1 MNKFEFIKNNFSIDF
16 LLSMPTLWQLCAIL
30 VALGLSFFSN
40 QIIKNYV
47 VGSAVNNWKMAT
59 DGLVRIISPI
69 IILIV
74 LFFSKIYLDTFQATP
89 FLHIAISLVNALI
102 VIRLGVYFIRYLTKP
117 RPWIRAL
124 ENTIASLVWV
134 IVALYLFGLLSPIR
148 ETLDQVQF
156 SFGDNNFSLFL
167 VFQIL
172 FGSALAVLFAVTL
185 GQFIEN
191 RLMKVDQLDMNA
203 RVMINKVFKITLYV
217 VAVVVALSSIG
228 LDLTFLSV
236 FGGAFGV
243 GLAFGMQKI
252 ASNYVCGFIILLDKS
267 IHIGDILMV
276 GEHYGVVTLIRS
288 RYTVLRKLDGIEVI
302 IPNETLISENII
314 NHTLTDRKSRISI
327 DVQISYKSS
336 VDKAFEILLNSA
348 RNEPRVLNDPA
359 PSVFLMKFADSG
371 IDLMLS
377 FYIVDPEEG
386 SWGLKSDIYREI
398 WNEFQKQDIDI
409 PYPYRTV
416 EIVNSDKD
424 KKII

>member
-16 LLSMPTLWQLCAIL
+16 LLSMPTLLQLWAIL

-47 VGSAVNNWKMAT
+47 VGSAVNNWKMAA

-74 LFFSKIYLDTFQATP
+74 LFFSKIYLDTFQTTP

-134 IVALYLFGLLSPIR
+134 IVTLYLFGLLSPIR

-167 VFQIL
+167 VFQII

-203 RVMINKVFKITLYV
+203 RVMLNKVFKITLYV
-217 VAVVVALSSIG
+217 IAVVVALSSIG

-348 RNEPRVLNDPA
+348 KNESRVLNDPA

-398 WNEFQKQDIDI
+398 WNEFQKQDIEI

-416 EIVNSDKD
+416 EIINSDKD
-424 KKII
+424 K

>member
-1 MNKFEFIKNNFSIDF
+1 MNKFEFIKNNFNLDF
-16 LLSMPTLWQLCAIL
+16 LLSMPTLWQFIAIFL
-30 VALGLSFFSN
+30 ALGLSFFTN
-40 QIIKNYV
+40 QVIKNYV
-47 VGSAVNNWKMAT
+47 VGTSKDNWKIAT

-69 IILIV
+69 IILVV
-74 LFFSKIYLDTFQATP
+74 LFFSKIYLDTFQSTQ

-102 VIRLGVYFIRYLTKP
+102 IIRLGVYFIRYLIKP

-124 ENTIASLVWV
+124 ENTIATLVWI
-134 IVALYLFGLLSPIR
+134 IVALYLFGLLSPIGDSLAQI
-148 ETLDQVQF
+148 EF
-156 SFGDNNFSLFL
+156 SFGDNSFSLLL
-167 VFQIL
+167 VLQVI
-172 FGSALAVLFAVTL
+172 FGSALAVLFAVTI

-203 RVMINKVFKITLYV
+203 RVMLNKILKITLYV
-217 VAVVVALSSIG
+217 IAVVVALSSIG
-228 LDLTFLSV
+228 LDLTFLSI

-314 NHTLTDRKSRISI
+314 NHTLSDRKSRISI

-348 RNEPRVLNDPA
+348 KNESRVLNDPK
-359 PSVFLMKFADSG
+359 PTVFLMKFADSG

-398 WNEFQKQDIDI
+398 WDEFQKNGIEI

-416 EIVNSDKD
+416 EIINSENK
-424 KKII
+424 

>member
-1 MNKFEFIKNNFSIDF
+1 MNKFEFIKNNFSLDF
-16 LLSMPTLWQLCAIL
+16 ILSMPTLWQLCAIL

-69 IILIV
+69 IILVV
-74 LFFSKIYLDTFQATP
+74 LFFSKVYLDTFQTTP
-89 FLHIAISLVNALI
+89 FLHIAISLINALI
-102 VIRLGVYFIRYLTKP
+102 VIRLGVYFIRYLIKP

-124 ENTIASLVWV
+124 ENTTASLVWV

-167 VFQIL
+167 VFQVI

-203 RVMINKVFKITLYV
+203 RVMLNKVLKITLYV

-348 RNEPRVLNDPA
+348 KNESRVLNDPA

-371 IDLMLS
+371 IDIMLS

-398 WNEFQKQDIDI
+398 WNEFQKHGIEI

-416 EIVNSDKD
+416 EIINSDKD
-424 KKII
+424 K

>member
-1 MNKFEFIKNNFSIDF
+1 MNKFEFIKNNFSLDF

-30 VALGLSFFSN
+30 VALGLSFFSS

-69 IILIV
+69 IILVV
-74 LFFSKIYLDTFQATP
+74 LLFSKIYLDTFQTTP

-167 VFQIL
+167 VFQVI

-203 RVMINKVFKITLYV
+203 RVMLNKVLKITLYV

-348 RNEPRVLNDPA
+348 KNESRVLNDPA

-398 WNEFQKQDIDI
+398 WNEFQKHNIEI

-416 EIVNSDKD
+416 EIINSDKD
-424 KKII
+424 K

>member
-1 MNKFEFIKNNFSIDF
+1 MNKFEFIKNNFSLDF
-16 LLSMPTLWQLCAIL
+16 LLSMPTLWQICAIL

-40 QIIKNYV
+40 KIIKNYV

-74 LFFSKIYLDTFQATP
+74 LFFSKIYLDTFQTTP

-134 IVALYLFGLLSPIR
+134 IVTLYLFGLLSPIR

-167 VFQIL
+167 VFQII

-203 RVMINKVFKITLYV
+203 RVMLNKVFKITLYV
-217 VAVVVALSSIG
+217 IAVVVALSSIG

-348 RNEPRVLNDPA
+348 KNESRVLNDPA

-398 WNEFQKQDIDI
+398 WNEFQKQDIEI

-416 EIVNSDKD
+416 EIINSDKD
-424 KKII
+424 K

>member
-1 MNKFEFIKNNFSIDF
+1 MNKFEFIKNNFSLDF
-16 LLSMPTLWQLCAIL
+16 LLSIPTLWQLCVIL
-30 VALGLSFFSN
+30 AALGLSFFTN

-74 LFFSKIYLDTFQATP
+74 LFLSKIYLDTFQTTSI
-89 FLHIAISLVNALI
+89 LHIAISLINALI
-102 VIRLGVYFIRYLTKP
+102 VIRLGIYFIRYLIKP

-148 ETLDQVQF
+148 ETLIQVQF

-167 VFQIL
+167 VLQVI

-203 RVMINKVFKITLYV
+203 RVMLNKILKITLYV
-217 VAVVVALSSIG
+217 IAVVVALSSIG

-276 GEHYGVVTLIRS
+276 GEHYGAVTLIRS

-314 NHTLTDRKSRISI
+314 NHTFTDRKSRISI

-336 VDKAFEILLNSA
+336 VDKAFEIMLNSA
-348 RNEPRVLNDPA
+348 KNESRVLNDPE

-398 WNEFQKQDIDI
+398 WNEFQKHGIEI

-416 EIVNSDKD
+416 EIINSDKEN
-424 KKII
+424 KII

>member
-1 MNKFEFIKNNFSIDF
+1 MNNFEFIRNNFSLDF
-16 LLSMPTLWQLCAIL
+16 LLSMPTLWQFLAIFI
-30 VALGLSFFSN
+30 ALGLSFFTN
-40 QIIKNYV
+40 QFIKNYV
-47 VGSAVNNWKMAT
+47 VGTTKDNWKMAT

-69 IILIV
+69 IILVV
-74 LFFSKIYLDTFQATP
+74 LFFSKIYLDTFQPTL
-89 FLHIAISLVNALI
+89 FLHIAISLINALI
-102 VIRLGVYFIRYLTKP
+102 VIRLGVYFIRYLIKP

-134 IVALYLFGLLSPIR
+134 IVALYLFRLLSPIR
-148 ETLDQVQF
+148 DGLAQIQF
-156 SFGDNNFSLFL
+156 SFGDNSFSLL
-167 VFQIL
+167 LALQVI
-172 FGSALAVLFAVTL
+172 FGSALAVLFAVTI

-203 RVMINKVFKITLYV
+203 RVMLNKILKITLYV
-217 VAVVVALSSIG
+217 VAVVIALSSIG
-228 LDLTFLSV
+228 LDLTFLSI

-314 NHTLTDRKSRISI
+314 NHTLSDRKSRISI

-336 VDKAFEILLNSA
+336 VDKAFEIMLNSA
-348 RNEPRVLNDPA
+348 KNESRVLNDPEPA
-359 PSVFLMKFADSG
+359 VFLMKFADSG

-398 WNEFQKQDIDI
+398 WDEFQKHDIEI

-416 EIVNSDKD
+416 EIINSEKD
-424 KKII
+424 K

>member
-16 LLSMPTLWQLCAIL
+16 LLSMPTLLQLWAIL

-47 VGSAVNNWKMAT
+47 VGSAVNNWKMAA

-74 LFFSKIYLDTFQATP
+74 LFFSKIYLDTFQTTP

-134 IVALYLFGLLSPIR
+134 IVTLYLFGLLSPIR

-167 VFQIL
+167 VFQII

-203 RVMINKVFKITLYV
+203 RVMLNKVFKITLYV
-217 VAVVVALSSIG
+217 IAVVVALSSIG

-252 ASNYVCGFIILLDKS
+252 ASNYICGFIILLDKS

-348 RNEPRVLNDPA
+348 KNESRVLNDPA

-398 WNEFQKQDIDI
+398 WNEFQKQDIEI

-416 EIVNSDKD
+416 EIINSDKD
-424 KKII
+424 K

>member
-1 MNKFEFIKNNFSIDF
+1 MNKFEFIKNNFSLDF
-16 LLSMPTLWQLCAIL
+16 LLSMPSLWQLFVIL
-30 VALGLSFFSN
+30 FALGLSFFSN

-47 VGSAVNNWKMAT
+47 VGSAVNNWKMAA

-74 LFFSKIYLDTFQATP
+74 LFFSKIFLDTFQTTP

-167 VFQIL
+167 VFQVI

-191 RLMKVDQLDMNA
+191 RLMKIDQLDMNA
-203 RVMINKVFKITLYV
+203 RVMLNKVFKITLYV

-252 ASNYVCGFIILLDKS
+252 ASNYICGFIILLDKS

-348 RNEPRVLNDPA
+348 KNEPRVLNDPA

-398 WNEFQKQDIDI
+398 WHEFQKQDIEI

-416 EIVNSDKD
+416 EIINSDKD
-424 KKII
+424 K

>member
-1 MNKFEFIKNNFSIDF
+1 MNKFEFIKNNFSLDF
-16 LLSMPTLWQLCAIL
+16 LLSMPTLWQLFAIL

-69 IILIV
+69 IILVV
-74 LFFSKIYLDTFQATP
+74 LLFSKIYLDTFQTTP
-89 FLHIAISLVNALI
+89 FLNIAISLVNALI
-102 VIRLGVYFIRYLTKP
+102 VIRLGVYFIRYLIKP

-167 VFQIL
+167 VFQVI

-203 RVMINKVFKITLYV
+203 RVMLNKVLKITLYV

-348 RNEPRVLNDPA
+348 KNESRVLNDPA

-398 WNEFQKQDIDI
+398 WNEFQKHNIEI

-416 EIVNSDKD
+416 EIINSDKD
-424 KKII
+424 K

>member
-30 VALGLSFFSN
+30 IALGLSFFSN

-59 DGLVRIISPI
+59 DGLIRIISPI
-69 IILIV
+69 IILII
-74 LFFSKIYLDTFQATP
+74 LFFSKIYLDTFQTTP

-156 SFGDNNFSLFL
+156 NFGDNNFSLFL
-167 VFQIL
+167 VFQII

-191 RLMKVDQLDMNA
+191 RLMNVDQLDMNA
-203 RVMINKVFKITLYV
+203 RVMLNKVFKITLYV

-348 RNEPRVLNDPA
+348 KNESRVLNDPA

-398 WNEFQKQDIDI
+398 WHEFQKQDIEI

-416 EIVNSDKD
+416 EIINSDKD
-424 KKII
+424 K

>member
-1 MNKFEFIKNNFSIDF
+1 MNKFEFIKNNFNLDF
-16 LLSMPTLWQLCAIL
+16 MLSMPTLWQFLAIFL
-30 VALGLSFFSN
+30 ALSLSFFTN
-40 QIIKNYV
+40 KVIKNYV
-47 VGSAVNNWKMAT
+47 VGTTKDNWKIAT
-59 DGLVRIISPI
+59 DGLIRIISPI
-69 IILIV
+69 IILVI
-74 LFFSKIYLDTFQATP
+74 LFLSKIYLDTFQSTL

-124 ENTIASLVWV
+124 ENTIATLVWF

-148 ETLDQVQF
+148 DSLAQIQF
-156 SFGDNNFSLFL
+156 SFGDNTFSLLL
-167 VFQIL
+167 VLQVI
-172 FGSALAVLFAVTL
+172 FGSALAVLFAVTI

-203 RVMINKVFKITLYV
+203 RVMLNKILKITLYV
-217 VAVVVALSSIG
+217 VAVVIALSSIG
-228 LDLTFLSV
+228 LDLTFLSI

-314 NHTLTDRKSRISI
+314 NHTLSDRKSRISI

-336 VDKAFEILLNSA
+336 VDKAFEIMLNA
-348 RNEPRVLNDPA
+348 AKNESRVLNDPE
-359 PSVFLMKFADSG
+359 PNVFLMKFADSG

-377 FYIVDPEEG
+377 FYILDPEEG

-398 WNEFQKQDIDI
+398 WDEFQKDGIEI

-416 EIVNSDKD
+416 EIINSEKD
-424 KKII
+424 K

>member
-1 MNKFEFIKNNFSIDF
+1 MNKFEFIKNNFSLDF
-16 LLSMPTLWQLCAIL
+16 LLSMTTLSQLSAIL
-30 VALGLSFFSN
+30 IALGLSLFTN
-40 QIIKNYV
+40 QVIKNYV
-47 VGSAVNNWKMAT
+47 VDSTKDNWKMAT

-74 LFFSKIYLDTFQATP
+74 LFLSKIYLDSFQSAP
-89 FLHIAISLVNALI
+89 ILHIAISLVNALI
-102 VIRLGVYFIRYLTKP
+102 IIRLGVYFIRYIIKP

-124 ENTIASLVWV
+124 ENTIASLVWI

-148 ETLDQVQF
+148 ESLTQIQF
-156 SFGDNNFSLFL
+156 SFGENNFSLFL
-167 VFQIL
+167 ALQVI
-172 FGSALAVLFAVTL
+172 FGSGIAVLFAVTI

-203 RVMINKVFKITLYV
+203 RVMLNKILKITLYV

-252 ASNYVCGFIILLDKS
+252 ASNYICGFIILLDKS

-314 NHTLTDRKSRISI
+314 NHTLTDRKSRISV

-336 VDKAFEILLNSA
+336 VDKAFEIMLNTA
-348 RNEPRVLNDPA
+348 KNESRVLNDPM

-377 FYIVDPEEG
+377 FYILDPEEG
-386 SWGLKSDIYREI
+386 SWGLKSDVYREI
-398 WNEFQKQDIDI
+398 WKEFQKHDIEI

-416 EIVNSDKD
+416 EIINSEKI
-424 KKII
+424 KK

>member
-1 MNKFEFIKNNFSIDF
+1 MNKFEFIKNNFNLDF
-16 LLSMPTLWQLCAIL
+16 MLSMPTLWQFLAIFL
-30 VALGLSFFSN
+30 ALSLSFFTN
-40 QIIKNYV
+40 KVIKNYV
-47 VGSAVNNWKMAT
+47 VGTTKDNWKIAT
-59 DGLVRIISPI
+59 DGLIRIISPI
-69 IILIV
+69 IILVI
-74 LFFSKIYLDTFQATP
+74 LFLSKIYLDTFQSTL

-124 ENTIASLVWV
+124 ENTIATLVWF

-148 ETLDQVQF
+148 DSLAQIQF
-156 SFGDNNFSLFL
+156 SFGDNTFSLL
-167 VFQIL
+167 LALQVI
-172 FGSALAVLFAVTL
+172 FGSALAVLFAVTI

-203 RVMINKVFKITLYV
+203 RVMLNKILKITLYV
-217 VAVVVALSSIG
+217 VAVVIALSSIG
-228 LDLTFLSV
+228 LDLTFLSI

-314 NHTLTDRKSRISI
+314 NHTLSDRKSRISI

-336 VDKAFEILLNSA
+336 VDKAFEIMLNA
-348 RNEPRVLNDPA
+348 AKNESRVLNDPE
-359 PSVFLMKFADSG
+359 PNVFLMKFADSG

-377 FYIVDPEEG
+377 FYILDPEEG

-398 WNEFQKQDIDI
+398 WDEFQKDGIEI

-416 EIVNSDKD
+416 EIINSEKD
-424 KKII
+424 K

>member
-1 MNKFEFIKNNFSIDF
+1 MNKFEFIKSNFSLDF
-16 LLSMPTLWQLCAIL
+16 LLSTTTLTQLAVII

-40 QIIKNYV
+40 QVIKNYV
-47 VGSAVNNWKMAT
+47 VGSAKNNWKLAT

-69 IILIV
+69 IILVV
-74 LFFSKIYLDTFQATP
+74 LFISKIYLDDFQSTS
-89 FLHIAISLVNALI
+89 FLHIAISLINALI
-102 VIRLGVYFIRYLTKP
+102 VIRLGIYFIRYLIKP
-117 RPWIRAL
+117 KPWLRAL
-124 ENTIASLVWV
+124 ENTIATIVWV
-134 IVALYLFGLLSPIR
+134 VVALYLFGLLSPIR
-148 ETLDQVQF
+148 DNLDLIQF
-156 SFGDNNFSLFL
+156 NFGDNNFSLLL
-167 VFQIL
+167 VLQVI
-172 FGSALAVLFAVTL
+172 FGSALAVLFAVSI

-191 RLMKVDQLDMNA
+191 RLMKIDQLDMNA
-203 RVMINKVFKITLYV
+203 RVMLNKILKITLYV

-228 LDLTFLSV
+228 LDLTFLSI

-314 NHTLTDRKSRISI
+314 NHTLSDRKSRISI

-348 RNEPRVLNDPA
+348 KNESRVLNDPK
-359 PSVFLMKFADSG
+359 PTVFLMKFADSG

-398 WNEFQKQDIDI
+398 WDEFQKNGIEI

-416 EIVNSDKD
+416 EIINSENK
-424 KKII
+424 

>member
-1 MNKFEFIKNNFSIDF
+1 MNKFEFIKNDFSLDF
-16 LLSMPTLWQLCAIL
+16 LMSIPILWQLCAIL
-30 VALGLSFFSN
+30 LAIGLSFFTN

-47 VGSAVNNWKMAT
+47 IGSAGKNWKIAT
-59 DGLVRIISPI
+59 DGIVRIISPI

-74 LFFSKIYLDTFQATP
+74 LFFSKIYLETFQTASI
-89 FLHIAISLVNALI
+89 LGIAITLINALI
-102 VIRLGVYFIRYLTKP
+102 IIRLGVYFIRYLVKP

-148 ETLDQVQF
+148 ESLVQVQF
-156 SFGDNNFSLFL
+156 SFGDNDFSLFL
-167 VFQIL
+167 VLQVL

-203 RVMINKVFKITLYV
+203 RVMLNKVFKITLYV

-348 RNEPRVLNDPA
+348 KNESRVLNDPA

-371 IDLMLS
+371 IDIMLS

-398 WNEFQKQDIDI
+398 WDEFQKHGIEI

-416 EIVNSDKD
+416 EIINSDKD
-424 KKII
+424 K

>member
-1 MNKFEFIKNNFSIDF
+1 MNKFEFIKNNYSLDF
-16 LLSMPTLWQLCAIL
+16 LLSMPTLLQLCAIL
-30 VALGLSFFSN
+30 VALGLSIFTN

-47 VGSAVNNWKMAT
+47 IGSAVNNWKIAT
-59 DGLVRIISPI
+59 DGLIRIISPF

-74 LFFSKIYLDTFQATP
+74 LFFSMIYLNTFQTTP
-89 FLHIAISLVNALI
+89 ILNIAISLINALI
-102 VIRLGVYFIRYLTKP
+102 IIRLGVYFIRYLIKP
-117 RPWIRAL
+117 SPWIRAL

-167 VFQIL
+167 VFQVI

-203 RVMINKVFKITLYV
+203 RVMLNKVLKITLYV

-276 GEHYGVVTLIRS
+276 GDHYGVVTLIRS

-348 RNEPRVLNDPA
+348 KNESRVLNDPE

-398 WNEFQKQDIDI
+398 WNEFQKNNIEI

-416 EIVNSDKD
+416 EIINSDKD
-424 KKII
+424 

>member
-1 MNKFEFIKNNFSIDF
+1 MNKFEFIKNNFSLDF
-16 LLSMPTLWQLCAIL
+16 LLSIPTLLQLCAIL
-30 VALGLSFFSN
+30 VALGLSFFTN

-47 VGSAVNNWKMAT
+47 VGSAVNNWRIAA

-74 LFFSKIYLDTFQATP
+74 LFFSKIYLDTFQTTP
-89 FLHIAISLVNALI
+89 ILYIAISLINALI
-102 VIRLGVYFIRYLTKP
+102 VIRLGFYFIRYLIKP

-167 VFQIL
+167 VFQVI

-203 RVMINKVFKITLYV
+203 RVMLNKVLKITLYV

-348 RNEPRVLNDPA
+348 KNEVRVLNDPA

-398 WNEFQKQDIDI
+398 WNEFQKHDIEI

-416 EIVNSDKD
+416 EIINSDKG
-424 KKII
+424 K

>member
-1 MNKFEFIKNNFSIDF
+1 MNKFEFIKNNFSLDF
-16 LLSMPTLWQLCAIL
+16 LLSMPTLWQLFAIL

-74 LFFSKIYLDTFQATP
+74 LFFSKIYLDTFQTTP

-167 VFQIL
+167 VFQVI

-203 RVMINKVFKITLYV
+203 RVMLNKVFKITLYV

-348 RNEPRVLNDPA
+348 KNESRVLNDPA

-398 WNEFQKQDIDI
+398 WNEFQKQDIEI

-416 EIVNSDKD
+416 EIINSDKD
-424 KKII
+424 K

>member
-1 MNKFEFIKNNFSIDF
+1 MNKFEFIKNDFSLDF
-16 LLSMPTLWQLCAIL
+16 LMSIPVLWQLCAIL
-30 VALGLSFFSN
+30 LAIGLSFFTN

-47 VGSAVNNWKMAT
+47 IGSAGKNWKIAT
-59 DGLVRIISPI
+59 DGIVRIISPI

-74 LFFSKIYLDTFQATP
+74 LFFSKIYLETFQTASI
-89 FLHIAISLVNALI
+89 LGMAITLINALI
-102 VIRLGVYFIRYLTKP
+102 IIRLGVYFIRYLVKP

-148 ETLDQVQF
+148 ESLVQVQF
-156 SFGDNNFSLFL
+156 SFGDNDFSLFL
-167 VFQIL
+167 VLQVL

-203 RVMINKVFKITLYV
+203 RVMLNKVFKITLYV

-348 RNEPRVLNDPA
+348 KNESRVLNDPA

-371 IDLMLS
+371 IDIMLS

-398 WNEFQKQDIDI
+398 WDEFQKHGIEI

-416 EIVNSDKD
+416 EIINSDKD
-424 KKII
+424 K

>member
-1 MNKFEFIKNNFSIDF
+1 MNKFEFIKNNFSLDF
-16 LLSMPTLWQLCAIL
+16 LLSIPTLWQLCVIL
-30 VALGLSFFSN
+30 AALGLSFFTN

-59 DGLVRIISPI
+59 DGLIRIISPI

-74 LFFSKIYLDTFQATP
+74 LFLSKIYLDTFQTTSI
-89 FLHIAISLVNALI
+89 LHIAISLINALI
-102 VIRLGVYFIRYLTKP
+102 VIRLGIYFIRYLIKP

-148 ETLDQVQF
+148 ETLIQVQF

-167 VFQIL
+167 VLQVI

-203 RVMINKVFKITLYV
+203 RVMLNKILKITLYV
-217 VAVVVALSSIG
+217 IAVVVALSSIG

-276 GEHYGVVTLIRS
+276 GEHYGAVTLIRS

-336 VDKAFEILLNSA
+336 VDKAFEIMLNSA
-348 RNEPRVLNDPA
+348 KNESRVLNDPE

-398 WNEFQKQDIDI
+398 WDEFQKHGIEI

-416 EIVNSDKD
+416 EIINSDKEN
-424 KKII
+424 KII

>member
-1 MNKFEFIKNNFSIDF
+1 MNKFEFIKNNFSLDF
-16 LLSMPTLWQLCAIL
+16 LLSMTTLSQLSAIL
-30 VALGLSFFSN
+30 IALGLSLFTN
-40 QIIKNYV
+40 QVIKNYV
-47 VGSAVNNWKMAT
+47 VGSAKNNWKMAT

-74 LFFSKIYLDTFQATP
+74 LFLSKIYLDSFQSAP
-89 FLHIAISLVNALI
+89 ILHIAISLVNALI
-102 VIRLGVYFIRYLTKP
+102 IIRLGVYFIRYIIKP

-124 ENTIASLVWV
+124 ENTIASLVWI

-148 ETLDQVQF
+148 ESLTQIQF
-156 SFGDNNFSLFL
+156 SFGENNFSLFL
-167 VFQIL
+167 ALQVI
-172 FGSALAVLFAVTL
+172 FGSGIAVLFAVTI

-203 RVMINKVFKITLYV
+203 RVMLNKILKITLYV

-252 ASNYVCGFIILLDKS
+252 ASNYICGFIILLDKS

-276 GEHYGVVTLIRS
+276 GDHYGVVTLIRS

-314 NHTLTDRKSRISI
+314 NHTLTDRKSRISV

-336 VDKAFEILLNSA
+336 VDKAFEIMLNTA
-348 RNEPRVLNDPA
+348 KNESRVLNDPM

-377 FYIVDPEEG
+377 FYILDPEEG
-386 SWGLKSDIYREI
+386 SWGLKSDVYREI
-398 WNEFQKQDIDI
+398 WKEFQKHDIEI

-416 EIVNSDKD
+416 EIINSEKI
-424 KKII
+424 KK

>member
-1 MNKFEFIKNNFSIDF
+1 MNKFEFIKNNFSLDF
-16 LLSMPTLWQLCAIL
+16 LLSIPTLWQLCAIL
-30 VALGLSFFSN
+30 AALGLSFFTN

-74 LFFSKIYLDTFQATP
+74 LFLSKIYLDTFQTTSI
-89 FLHIAISLVNALI
+89 LHIAISLINALI
-102 VIRLGVYFIRYLTKP
+102 AIRLGIYFIRYLIKP

-148 ETLDQVQF
+148 ETLIQVQF

-167 VFQIL
+167 VLQVI

-203 RVMINKVFKITLYV
+203 RVMLNKILKITLYV
-217 VAVVVALSSIG
+217 IAVVVALSSIG

-276 GEHYGVVTLIRS
+276 GEHYGAVTLIRS

-336 VDKAFEILLNSA
+336 VDKAFEIMLNSA
-348 RNEPRVLNDPA
+348 KNESRVLNDPE

-398 WNEFQKQDIDI
+398 WDEFQKHGIEI

-416 EIVNSDKD
+416 EIINSDKEN
-424 KKII
+424 KII

>member
-1 MNKFEFIKNNFSIDF
+1 MNKFEFIKNNFSLDF
-16 LLSMPTLWQLCAIL
+16 LLSMPTLWQLCVIL

-69 IILIV
+69 IILVV
-74 LFFSKIYLDTFQATP
+74 LLFSKIYLDTFQTTP

-167 VFQIL
+167 VFQVI

-203 RVMINKVFKITLYV
+203 RVMLNKVLKITLYV

-314 NHTLTDRKSRISI
+314 NHTFTDRKSRISI

-348 RNEPRVLNDPA
+348 KNESRVLNDPA

-398 WNEFQKQDIDI
+398 WNEFQKHNIEI

-416 EIVNSDKD
+416 EIINSDKD
-424 KKII
+424 K

>member
-1 MNKFEFIKNNFSIDF
+1 MNKFEFIKNNFSLDF
-16 LLSMPTLWQLCAIL
+16 LLSMPTLWQLFAIL

-69 IILIV
+69 IILVV
-74 LFFSKIYLDTFQATP
+74 LLFSKIYLDTFQTTP

-102 VIRLGVYFIRYLTKP
+102 VIRLGVYFIRYLIKP

-167 VFQIL
+167 VFQVI

-203 RVMINKVFKITLYV
+203 RVMLNKVLKITLYV

-348 RNEPRVLNDPA
+348 KNESRVLNDPA

-398 WNEFQKQDIDI
+398 WNEFQKHNIEI

-416 EIVNSDKD
+416 EIINSDKD
-424 KKII
+424 K

>member
-1 MNKFEFIKNNFSIDF
+1 MNKFEFIKNNFSLDF

-30 VALGLSFFSN
+30 AALGLSFFTN

-74 LFFSKIYLDTFQATP
+74 LFLSKIYLDTFQTTSI
-89 FLHIAISLVNALI
+89 LHIAISLINALI
-102 VIRLGVYFIRYLTKP
+102 AIRLGIYFIRYLIKP

-148 ETLDQVQF
+148 ETLIQVQF

-167 VFQIL
+167 VLQVI

-203 RVMINKVFKITLYV
+203 RVMLNKILKITLYV
-217 VAVVVALSSIG
+217 IAVVVALSSIG

-276 GEHYGVVTLIRS
+276 GEHYGAVTLIRS

-336 VDKAFEILLNSA
+336 VDKAFEIMLNSA
-348 RNEPRVLNDPA
+348 KNESRVLNDPE

-398 WNEFQKQDIDI
+398 WNEFQKNDIEI

-416 EIVNSDKD
+416 EIINSDKD
-424 KKII
+424 K

>member
-1 MNKFEFIKNNFSIDF
+1 MNKFEFIKNNFSLDF
-16 LLSMPTLWQLCAIL
+16 LLSIPTLWQLCAIL
-30 VALGLSFFSN
+30 AALGLSFFTN

-74 LFFSKIYLDTFQATP
+74 LFLSKIYLDTFQTTSI
-89 FLHIAISLVNALI
+89 LHIAISLINALI
-102 VIRLGVYFIRYLTKP
+102 VIRLGIYFIRYLIKP
-117 RPWIRAL
+117 SPWIRAL

-148 ETLDQVQF
+148 ETLTQIQF

-167 VFQIL
+167 VLQVI

-203 RVMINKVFKITLYV
+203 RVMLNKILKITLYV

-228 LDLTFLSV
+228 LDLTFLSI

-276 GEHYGVVTLIRS
+276 GEHYGAVTLIRS

-314 NHTLTDRKSRISI
+314 NHTLTGRKSRISI

-336 VDKAFEILLNSA
+336 VDKAFEIMLNSA
-348 RNEPRVLNDPA
+348 KNESRVLNDPE

-398 WNEFQKQDIDI
+398 WNEFQKHGIEI

-416 EIVNSDKD
+416 EIINSDK
-424 KKII
+424 KNKII

>member
-1 MNKFEFIKNNFSIDF
+1 MNKFELIKNNFSLDF
-16 LLSMPTLWQLCAIL
+16 LLSMTTLSQLCAIL
-30 VALGLSFFSN
+30 IALGLSLLTN
-40 QIIKNYV
+40 QVIKNYV
-47 VGSAVNNWKMAT
+47 VGSTKNNWKMAT
-59 DGLVRIISPI
+59 DGLIRIISPI
-69 IILIV
+69 IILII
-74 LFFSKIYLDTFQATP
+74 LFFSKIYLDTFQSAP
-89 FLHIAISLVNALI
+89 ILHIAISLVNALI
-102 VIRLGVYFIRYLTKP
+102 VIRLGVYFIRYIIKP

-124 ENTIASLVWV
+124 ENTIASLVWI

-148 ETLDQVQF
+148 ESLVQIQF
-156 SFGDNNFSLFL
+156 SFGENNFSLFL
-167 VFQIL
+167 ALQVI
-172 FGSALAVLFAVTL
+172 FGSGIAVLFAVTI

-203 RVMINKVFKITLYV
+203 RVMLNKILKITLYV

-252 ASNYVCGFIILLDKS
+252 ASNYICGFIILLDKS

-314 NHTLTDRKSRISI
+314 NHTLTDRKSRISV

-336 VDKAFEILLNSA
+336 VDKAFEIMLNTA
-348 RNEPRVLNDPA
+348 KNESRVLNDPM

-377 FYIVDPEEG
+377 FYILDPEEG
-386 SWGLKSDIYREI
+386 SWGLKSDVYREI
-398 WNEFQKQDIDI
+398 WKEFQKHNIEI

-416 EIVNSDKD
+416 EIINSEKI
-424 KKII
+424 KK

>member
-1 MNKFEFIKNNFSIDF
+1 MNKFEFIKNDFSLDF
-16 LLSMPTLWQLCAIL
+16 LMSIPVLWQLCAIL
-30 VALGLSFFSN
+30 LAIGLSFFTN

-47 VGSAVNNWKMAT
+47 IGSAGKNWKIAT
-59 DGLVRIISPI
+59 DGIVRIISPI

-74 LFFSKIYLDTFQATP
+74 LFFSKIYLETFQTASI
-89 FLHIAISLVNALI
+89 LGIAITLINALI
-102 VIRLGVYFIRYLTKP
+102 IIRLGVYFIRYLVKP

-148 ETLDQVQF
+148 ESLVQVQF
-156 SFGDNNFSLFL
+156 SFGDNDFSLFL
-167 VFQIL
+167 VLQVL

-203 RVMINKVFKITLYV
+203 RVMLNKVFKITLYV

-348 RNEPRVLNDPA
+348 KNESRVLNDPA

-371 IDLMLS
+371 IDIMLS

-398 WNEFQKQDIDI
+398 WDEFQKHGIEI

-416 EIVNSDKD
+416 EIINSDKD
-424 KKII
+424 K

>member
-1 MNKFEFIKNNFSIDF
+1 MNKFEFIKNNFSLDF
-16 LLSMPTLWQLCAIL
+16 LLSIPTLWQLCAIL
-30 VALGLSFFSN
+30 AALGLSFFTN

-74 LFFSKIYLDTFQATP
+74 LFLSKIYLDTFQTTSI
-89 FLHIAISLVNALI
+89 LHIAISLINALI
-102 VIRLGVYFIRYLTKP
+102 AIRLGIYFIRYLIKP

-148 ETLDQVQF
+148 ETLIQVQF

-167 VFQIL
+167 VLQVI

-191 RLMKVDQLDMNA
+191 RLMKIDQLDMNA
-203 RVMINKVFKITLYV
+203 RVMLNKILKITLYV
-217 VAVVVALSSIG
+217 IAVVVALSSIG

-276 GEHYGVVTLIRS
+276 GEHYGAVTLIRS

-336 VDKAFEILLNSA
+336 VDKAFEIMLNSA
-348 RNEPRVLNDPA
+348 KNESRVLNDPE

-398 WNEFQKQDIDI
+398 WDEFQKHGIEI

-416 EIVNSDKD
+416 EIINSDKEN
-424 KKII
+424 KII

>member
-1 MNKFEFIKNNFSIDF
+1 MNKFEFIKNNFNIDF
-16 LLSMPTLWQLCAIL
+16 LLSTPTLWQLCAIL
-30 VALGLSFFSN
+30 VAIGLSFSFN

-47 VGSAVNNWKMAT
+47 VGSAVNNWKMAV
-59 DGLVRIISPI
+59 DGLDRIISPI

-74 LFFSKIYLDTFQATP
+74 LFFSKIYLDTFQTTP

-348 RNEPRVLNDPA
+348 KNEPRVLNDPA

-398 WNEFQKQDIDI
+398 WTEFQKHDIEI

>member
-1 MNKFEFIKNNFSIDF
+1 MNKFEFIKNNFNLDF
-16 LLSMPTLWQLCAIL
+16 MLSMPTLWQFLAIFL
-30 VALGLSFFSN
+30 ALSLSFFTN
-40 QIIKNYV
+40 KIIKNYV
-47 VGSAVNNWKMAT
+47 VGTTKDNWKIAT
-59 DGLVRIISPI
+59 DGLIRIISPI
-69 IILIV
+69 IILVI
-74 LFFSKIYLDTFQATP
+74 LFVSKIYLDTFQSTI

-124 ENTIASLVWV
+124 ENTIATLVWF

-148 ETLDQVQF
+148 DSLAQIQF
-156 SFGDNNFSLFL
+156 SFGDNIFSLL
-167 VFQIL
+167 LALQVI
-172 FGSALAVLFAVTL
+172 FGSALAVLFAVTI

-203 RVMINKVFKITLYV
+203 RVMLNKILKITLYI
-217 VAVVVALSSIG
+217 VAVVIALSSIG
-228 LDLTFLSV
+228 LDLTFLSI

-314 NHTLTDRKSRISI
+314 NHTLSDRKSRISI

-336 VDKAFEILLNSA
+336 VDKAFEIMLNA
-348 RNEPRVLNDPA
+348 AKNESRVLNDPE
-359 PSVFLMKFADSG
+359 PNVFLMKFADSG

-377 FYIVDPEEG
+377 FYILDPEEG

-398 WNEFQKQDIDI
+398 WDEFQKDGIEI

-416 EIVNSDKD
+416 EIINSEKD
-424 KKII
+424 K